1 LKKSILIITL
11 LAAVIVLPQSSYAQD
26 TTKSLVIKTNRPSRY
41 PLIKPKY
48 SSYPLIAAYLLVKQ
62 ANEGD
67 PYAEHELG
75 LRYLFGKGFPA
86 DTALALKWIKKA
98 VDKNLPYAKF
108 NYAIMLN
115 NGAGVPWNPFE
126 AFENF
131 MFAAKSG
138 MPEAQYAVGVFY
150 TDNLV
155 VNRNYNEAYKWI
167 KKAADSGLDYAVKT
181 LKKLK
186 ESGLVTDAE
195 FIAQTDSTTSY
206 HLEPPVDISLIE
218 QNWELDY
225 FSFDAD
231 STDEK
236 KEETVKELLNKN
248 KSELK
253 QIIGISDSLA
263 MQDTSA
269 VALIN
274 LAGKSGSPEALYIA
288 GMSYM
293 KGIERE
299 PDSIKAAVLFIRAY
313 RLGSMSSAQALL
325 KMIQKES
332 FFATLK
338 DGIEAED
345 ADAMFAWA
353 GLTALGFDFQLTDQ
367 QAFDLLEKAVKKNHI
382 PSLIEMGLAYYSGSI
397 VKKDKDKAMEY
408 WQKAAELGSLEAKV
422 RYAFTAIIEKKGN
435 ATQHLSVLQGA
446 SEEGSVLA
454 QSALGYCYEN
464 GLGIE
469 KNKAIAVSYYR
480 TAAMRGNEVAFESL
494 KKIYD
499 SIRPNKDQFQIYEAE
514 NR

>member
-1 LKKSILIITL
+1 LKIIIFIISL
-11 LAAVIVLPQSSYAQD
+11 LAAIVVLPQPSPAQD
-26 TTKSLVIKTNRPSRY
+26 TTKSLVLKNNHPPKY
-41 PLIKPKY
+41 PMIKPKY

-75 LRYLFGKGFPA
+75 LRYLFGQGFPA
-86 DTALALKWIKKA
+86 DTTLALKWIKKA

-115 NGAGVPWNPFE
+115 NGVGVPWNPFE

-167 KKAADSGLDYAVKT
+167 KKAADTGLDYAVKT

-195 FIAQTDSTTSY
+195 FIAETDSTTSY
-206 HLEPPVDISLIE
+206 HLEPPVEISLIE

-231 STDEK
+231 SSEEK

-248 KSELK
+248 KAELK

-263 MQDTSA
+263 MRDTSA
-269 VALIN
+269 IALID
-274 LAGKSGSPEALYIA
+274 LAAKSGSPEALYIA

-293 KGIERE
+293 KGIERS
-299 PDSIKAAVLFIRAY
+299 PDSIKATVLFIRAY

-325 KMIQKES
+325 KMIQKET
-332 FFATLK
+332 FFKTLK
-338 DGIEAED
+338 DSIDAED

-367 QAFDLLEKAVKKNHI
+367 QAFDLLEKAVEKNHI
-382 PSLIEMGLAYYSGSI
+382 PSLIETGLAYYSGSI
-397 VKKDKDKAMEY
+397 VKKDKTKAMEY
-408 WQKAAELGSLEAKV
+408 WKKAVDLGSLEAKV
-422 RYAFTAIIEKKGN
+422 RYAFTALIENQGN
-435 ATQHLSVLQGA
+435 ATAHLSVLQGA

-464 GLGIE
+464 GLGVK
-469 KNKAIAVSYYR
+469 KNKAIAVNYYR
-480 TAAMRGNEVAFESL
+480 DAAMRGNEVAFESL

-499 SIRPNKDQFQIYEAE
+499 SLRPKKDEFQIYEAE